1 MRCRARTDDCG
12 DDDNKQRL
20 RQSFIYEITDDNFI
34 MPHVDHT
41 TNRDRSEGSTP
52 HFAFKVLSK
61 NPITRDLTCRHALI
75 VDVNN
80 NMYWRALCKNCGHG
94 NSVFARQDN
103 FIHVLIPGRSGDR
116 SSGCSRRQSLSHA
129 CMIRVNRESKTLQ
142 YFNPSRSN
150 RWSSKEV
157 KRQVQWFLT
166 RNSRRYR
173 ATFNGWRW
181 MNDDQTYFI
190 HNGQLVGPQSLINDQ
205 NCGIW
210 CILWAHLCS
219 CNPKMPSRDIWWSFC
234 THFINRYGGRGWR
247 HALMQWMQRYKY
259 WCKLL
264 IKNY

>member
-1 MRCRARTDDCG
+1 MRHRYEE
-12 DDDNKQRL
+12 NKRL

-52 HFAFKVLSK
+52 HFAFKVLSR
-61 NPITRDLTCRHALI
+61 NPITRDLTCRHALV
-75 VDVNN
+75 VDANNN
-80 NMYWRALCKNCGHG
+80 NMYWRALCSHG

-103 FIHVLIPGRSGDR
+103 FIHVLIQARRSERSGVR
-116 SSGCSRRQSLSHA
+116 SSGCSRRRSLSHA

-150 RWSSKEV
+150 SWSSKEV
-157 KRQVQWFLT
+157 KRRLQWFLT
-166 RNSRRYR
+166 ST
-173 ATFNGWRW
+173 TFNGWRW
-181 MNDDQTYFI
+181 MNDDQTYFR
-190 HNGQLVGPQSLINDQ
+190 HNGQLVGPQYLIQDY

-219 CNPKMPSRDIWWSFC
+219 CNPNMSSRDIWC
-234 THFINRYGGRGWR
+234 HFIDCYGTSAG
-247 HALMQWMQRYKY
+247 ALKQWMQRYKY